1 MERFIGGDG
10 ATPCSV
16 SFGGALS
23 VIDVREPQRGTSAPS
38 CIPRV
43 HLSPRPPSTPVIP
56 IITSIVAS
64 VSPMMLPDSCHM
76 TLICLT

>member
-1 MERFIGGDG
+1 MERVIGGDG

-23 VIDVREPQRGTSAPS
+23 VNDVRELQRRTSTPS
-38 CIPRV
+38 CLLWV
-43 HLSPRPPSTPVIP
+43 HLSPCPPSTPVIP
-56 IITSIVAS
+56 IFTSIVAS
-64 VSPMMLPDSCHM
+64 VSPMMPRDSCHM